1 MDNRHRTHNKIDRLA
16 TTNTAPPTSRHLTLA
31 LLALAVIALALF
43 GARANEA
50 AEHAKVW
57 VGRRADV
64 SGRLGTA
71 PDFLAY
77 SGGELI
83 PVTVAGNAA
92 AAASEGD
99 GVLLAWPTGSGSPRP
114 LVAFDPGE
122 SRLHLLDPASGAF
135 YHGNLDG
142 GDLQPAGELAE
153 AAGARALAIDG
164 SSGTIFLL
172 DSDGS
177 RVLRV
182 RTGAMAS
189 GSARVAVDLTRLG
202 VAPADLLALDPSNG
216 HLYLLSW
223 EQTRL
228 YEVTTSGELQASH
241 ALPGQA
247 PTSAHSMVFAPSQ
260 DLTDEPETQ
269 SLYVLG
275 DSVTYEWWSQNSLLT
290 VAEEAT
296 LIQMTDT
303 SAYLPPSPDP
313 AGLTYWSSQNRLV
326 ISDSEVNEMPIF
338 EDANIFV
345 VTLGGTLTGRS
356 DIRPV
361 TREPTDVAFNPLNGH
376 FFYSDDDADKIFQV
390 SRQPDS
396 DAGIDDIVA
405 ELDTRLF
412 GSRDPEGIAFDPNGP
427 TGPRLFVVDGSSRH
441 VYEIRAGEDG
451 SFTDESITVIGTD
464 VGDHGIVDPEG
475 IEYDSASGNLFVL
488 DSYVDP
494 DGKAFIYELT
504 TGGDF
509 VNTIDISVAEPVMP
523 AGITL
528 APGSDNNSLTS
539 FYIVDRGVDN
549 NVDPDENDGRLY
561 ELRVVA
567 EPPPEP
573 TPTNTVET
581 PAPPPPAPTVSPT
594 ATAPPSVDPP
604 TPTPTATRA
613 TPSPT
618 PHPPGSRLIYSPLV
632 ARPLHGP
639 HGEPNDSCQQ
649 AYPLSL
655 NVARSFLPE
664 DPVDW
669 YRFTTP
675 AQGTVRVHLSEF
687 APEAG
692 QVAVY
697 RGPSCDNREYLRN
710 FGNPGTVKIVD
721 LGVQPAA
728 TFYVYVSND
737 GVFMT
742 QPYRLEIVFQPTTP

>member
-1 MDNRHRTHNKIDRLA
+1 MDNRHRAHN
-16 TTNTAPPTSRHLTLA
+16 TTNTDRPISRHLTLA
-31 LLALAVIALALF
+31 LLALAAIALALF

-57 VGRRADV
+57 VGRPADV

-77 SGGELI
+77 DAGELI
-83 PVTVAGNAA
+83 PVTIAGNAA
-92 AAASEGD
+92 SVASEGD
-99 GVLLAWPTGSGSPRP
+99 GVSLAWPARDEASRP
-114 LVAFDPGE
+114 LVAFDPQQ
-122 SRLHLLDPASGAF
+122 SRLHLLDPTSGIF
-135 YHGNLDG
+135 YIANLEG

-164 SSGTIFLL
+164 ASGTIFLL
-172 DSDGS
+172 DRDGS

-182 RTGAMAS
+182 RAGAMAS
-189 GSARVAVDLTRLG
+189 GSASVAVDLTRLG
-202 VAPADLLALDPSNG
+202 LAPADLLALDPSNG

-223 EQTRL
+223 EQARL
-228 YEVTTSGELQASH
+228 HEVTTSGELQASH
-241 ALPGQA
+241 ALPGRA

-275 DSVTYEWWSQNSLLT
+275 DSATYEWWSQNAPLT

-296 LIQMTDT
+296 LIRMTDT
-303 SAYLPPSPDP
+303 SAYSPPSPDP
-313 AGLTYWSSQNRLV
+313 AGLTYWSTQDRLV

-338 EDANIFV
+338 EDANVFV
-345 VTLGGTLTGRS
+345 VTLNGALTGRS
-356 DIRPV
+356 NVRPV
-361 TREPTDVAFNPLNGH
+361 TQEPTDVAFNPLNGH
-376 FFYSDDDADKIFQV
+376 FFYSDDDDDKIFQV
-390 SRQPDS
+390 NRQPDS
-396 DAGIDDIVA
+396 DAGEDDIVA
-405 ELDTRLF
+405 ELDTTEF
-412 GSRDPEGIAFDPNGP
+412 DSSDPEGLAFDPNGP

-451 SFTDESITVIGTD
+451 SFTDETITVTGTD

-475 IEYDSASGNLFVL
+475 IEFDSASGNLFVL

-504 TGGDF
+504 TGGDL
-509 VNTIDISVAEPVMP
+509 VNTIDISVADPVMP

-528 APGSDNNSLTS
+528 APSSDDNNLTS

-549 NVDPDENDGRLY
+549 NDDREENDGRLY
-561 ELRVVA
+561 ELRVVP

-573 TPTNTVET
+573 TQTNTPET
-581 PAPPPPAPTVSPT
+581 PTAQPPPPTSSPT
-594 ATAPPSVDPP
+594 PTAPPSVDPP
-604 TPTPTATRA
+604 TPTPTATQA

-618 PHPPGSRLIYSPLV
+618 PHPPGSRLIYSPLI

-639 HGEPNDSCQQ
+639 HGEPNNTCSQ

-655 NVARSFLPE
+655 NAGYYFLPE
-664 DPVDW
+664 DSVDW

-675 AQGTVRVHLSEF
+675 AQGAVRVQLSEF

-697 RGPSCDNREYLRN
+697 RGPSCSNREFLEN
-710 FGNPGTVKIVD
+710 FGDPATVKIVD
-721 LGVQPAA
+721 LGIQPAA
-728 TFYVYVSND
+728 TFYIYLSND
-737 GVFMT
+737 GVLMNE
-742 QPYRLEIVFQPTTP
+742 PYRLEVIFQPSGQ